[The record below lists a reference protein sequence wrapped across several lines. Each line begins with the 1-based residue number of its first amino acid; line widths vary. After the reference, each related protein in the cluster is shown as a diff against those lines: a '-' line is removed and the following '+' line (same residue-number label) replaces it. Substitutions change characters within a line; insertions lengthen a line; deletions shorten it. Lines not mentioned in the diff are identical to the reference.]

1 MKGFSFRYQSADKNE
16 PMALSDIDMT
26 IRDGEFVGI
35 TGNSGA
41 GKSTLTYALSGLVPH
56 HFEGDFYG
64 SVTVNGL
71 DTVEVKP
78 EALAKFVG
86 EVFQDIDSQMVASVV
101 EDEILF
107 GLENFGFSH
116 EEIKQRLDQVL
127 SMLGIESLRR
137 RAISS
142 LSGGQKQKVAIAS
155 ILALSPD
162 IIVLDEPTGELDP
175 ESTVMIYEI
184 LKTLN
189 RDFHKTV
196 IVVEQKIMVLC
207 AYVSRLIVLGS
218 GKVVFDGKA
227 SEIIEQVPLFKELG
241 INVPRV
247 VELGIALKK
256 VGLYPG
262 VIPTKVDEAEKMV
275 REVLGQKGGTKDAYI
290 RSCLLPVSR
299 K

>member
-1 MKGFSFRYQSADKNE
+1 MIQFKDFSFRYKTANE
-16 PMALSDIDMT
+16 NAALALQNIDLT
-26 IRDGEFVGI
+26 IADGEFVGI

-64 SVTVNGL
+64 SVQVNGL

-78 EALAKFVG
+78 EELAKFVG

-107 GLENFGFSH
+107 GMENFGIPH
-116 EEIKQRLDQVL
+116 DEITRRLNEVL
-127 SMLGIESLRR
+127 SMLGISSLRR
-137 RAISS
+137 RQISS

-175 ESTVMIYEI
+175 ESTLMIYEI

-189 RDFHKTV
+189 RDFHKTI
-196 IVVEQKIMVLC
+196 IVVEQKIMILC
-207 AYVSRLIVLGS
+207 AYVSRLIVLSEGQS
-218 GKVVFDGKA
+218 VFDGKA
-227 SEIIEQVPLFKELG
+227 SEITEKVSLFKDLG

-247 VELGIALKK
+247 VELGQKLKNA
-256 VGLYPG
+256 GLFNG
-262 VIPTKVDEAEKMV
+262 AIPTKVPEAEEMV
-275 REVLGQKGGTKDAYI
+275 LDILKGEKRDA
-290 RSCLLPVSR
+290 
-299 K
+299 